1 MGGGAAGE
9 SDRST
14 FECITDLQ
22 AVVQRLRD
30 EIELVKKQAEDE
42 KAASSG
48 TQQVSR
54 FAAPTC
60 SLTPALTSQAAL
72 DQLQSQLTEL
82 TRNGDD
88 SSVQWAKERHV
99 SVSMYHQRRS

>member
-14 FECITDLQ
+14 FESITHLQ

-48 TQQVSR
+48 THQVSR
-54 FAAPTC
+54 FGASTC
-60 SLTPALTSQAAL
+60 SLTPTLTPQAAL

-88 SSVQWAKERHV
+88 SSAQWDKERHV